1 MGRESK
7 FLLSLL
13 GLLAGI
19 FVTALALRLLIPRP
33 PEGTGPDIHTIT
45 FNPFSET
52 VSPPDLT
59 PRPENNSPQQE
70 RIVSDVEQKQPRF
83 PNIEAS
89 FEPSY
94 VQTQTDELPLP
105 AIKLDTPPTLEPV
118 NKTLS
123 PDVLSPD
130 VQAPDVQAPDVQAP
144 DVQAPDAERFPN
156 VEYQNAP
163 PWQTEEAIPP
173 VPQAPTKPVDSVNS
187 QLPPQP
193 PPIANPL
200 PQRSTI
206 KPIKKLSPGMLYDV
220 QEGDSWWQLAESA
233 YGDGRYYRSLFAW
246 NKTLQPR
253 VSLSPGTT
261 LEIPQMNQLQLAWPR
276 LIPPK

>member
-70 RIVSDVEQKQPRF
+70 RTVSDVEQKQPRF

-94 VQTQTDELPLP
+94 VQTQTNELPLP

-118 NKTLS
+118 NKT
-123 PDVLSPD
+123 LSPD

-156 VEYQNAP
+156 VEHQNAA
-163 PWQTEEAIPP
+163 PWQTEEAIQPFP
-173 VPQAPTKPVDSVNS
+173 EASTKSVDSVNS
-187 QLPPQP
+187 QLPLQP
-193 PPIANPL
+193 PPIANSL
-200 PQRSTI
+200 PQRSTT

-276 LIPPK
+276 LTPAK

>member
-33 PEGTGPDIHTIT
+33 PEGTGPDIHTMT

-70 RIVSDVEQKQPRF
+70 RTVSDVEQKQPRF

-94 VQTQTDELPLP
+94 VQTQTNELPLP
-105 AIKLDTPPTLEPV
+105 AIKLDTPPALEPV
-118 NKTLS
+118 NKT
-123 PDVLSPD
+123 LSPD

-144 DVQAPDAERFPN
+144 DVQAPDAEKFPN
-156 VEYQNAP
+156 VEHQNAA
-163 PWQTEEAIPP
+163 PWQTEEAIQPFP
-173 VPQAPTKPVDSVNS
+173 EASTKSVDSVNS
-187 QLPPQP
+187 QLPLQP
-193 PPIANPL
+193 PPIANSL
-200 PQRSTI
+200 PQRSIT

-276 LIPPK
+276 LIPSK

>member
-70 RIVSDVEQKQPRF
+70 TIVSDVEQKQQQF

-94 VQTQTDELPLP
+94 VQTQTNELPLP

-123 PDVLSPD
+123 PDV
-130 VQAPDVQAPDVQAP
+130 QAPDVQAPDVQAP
-144 DVQAPDAERFPN
+144 DVQAPDAKKFPN
-156 VEYQNAP
+156 VEHQNAA
-163 PWQTEEAIPP
+163 PWQTEEAIQPFP
-173 VPQAPTKPVDSVNS
+173 EASTKSVDSVNS
-187 QLPPQP
+187 QLPLQP
-193 PPIANPL
+193 PPIANSL
-200 PQRSTI
+200 PQRSTT

-276 LIPPK
+276 LIPSK

>member
-33 PEGTGPDIHTIT
+33 PEGTGPDIHTMT

-70 RIVSDVEQKQPRF
+70 TIVSDVEQKQPRF

-94 VQTQTDELPLP
+94 VQTQTNELPLP

-123 PDVLSPD
+123 S
-130 VQAPDVQAPDVQAP
+130 

-156 VEYQNAP
+156 VEHQNAA
-163 PWQTEEAIPP
+163 PWQTEEAI
-173 VPQAPTKPVDSVNS
+173 
-187 QLPPQP
+187 QP
-193 PPIANPL
+193 FPEASKI
-200 PQRSTI
+200 
-206 KPIKKLSPGMLYDV
+206 
-220 QEGDSWWQLAESA
+220 
-233 YGDGRYYRSLFAW
+233 GRAH
-246 NKTLQPR
+246 
-253 VSLSPGTT
+253 V
-261 LEIPQMNQLQLAWPR
+261 
-276 LIPPK
+276 

>member
-33 PEGTGPDIHTIT
+33 PEGTGPDIHTMT

-70 RIVSDVEQKQPRF
+70 RTVSDVEQKQPRF

-94 VQTQTDELPLP
+94 VQTQMNELPLP

-123 PDVLSPD
+123 PDV
-130 VQAPDVQAPDVQAP
+130 QAPMFRPLMPKD
-144 DVQAPDAERFPN
+144 FPTLN
-156 VEYQNAP
+156 IKTPRRGRQRKQYNHFLKHPQN
-163 PWQTEEAIPP
+163 
-173 VPQAPTKPVDSVNS
+173 
-187 QLPPQP
+187 L
-193 PPIANPL
+193 
-200 PQRSTI
+200 
-206 KPIKKLSPGMLYDV
+206 
-220 QEGDSWWQLAESA
+220 
-233 YGDGRYYRSLFAW
+233 
-246 NKTLQPR
+246 
-253 VSLSPGTT
+253 
-261 LEIPQMNQLQLAWPR
+261 
-276 LIPPK
+276 

>member
-52 VSPPDLT
+52 VSPPELT

-70 RIVSDVEQKQPRF
+70 TIVSNLEQKQPRF

-94 VQTQTDELPLP
+94 VQTQTNELPLP
-105 AIKLDTPPTLEPV
+105 AIKLNTAPTLKPV
-118 NKTLS
+118 NKPL
-123 PDVLSPD
+123 P
-130 VQAPDVQAPDVQAP
+130 
-144 DVQAPDAERFPN
+144 PDAQDPDADKFPN
-156 VEYQNAP
+156 VEHQTAAP
-163 PWQTEEAIPP
+163 WHTEEAVQP
-173 VPQAPTKPVDSVNS
+173 VPEVSTKSVVSVNS
-187 QLPPQP
+187 QVAPQP
-193 PPIANPL
+193 LPSANSL
-200 PQRSTI
+200 PQTSAT
-206 KPIKKLSPGMLYDV
+206 KPPKTLSPGMLYDV

-246 NKTLQPR
+246 NKTLHPR
-253 VSLSPGTT
+253 VSLSPGTV

-276 LIPPK
+276 LIPSE

>member
-1 MGRESK
+1 M
-7 FLLSLL
+7 
-13 GLLAGI
+13 
-19 FVTALALRLLIPRP
+19 
-33 PEGTGPDIHTIT
+33 
-45 FNPFSET
+45 
-52 VSPPDLT
+52 
-59 PRPENNSPQQE
+59 
-70 RIVSDVEQKQPRF
+70 EQKQPRF

-94 VQTQTDELPLP
+94 VQTQTNELPLP
-105 AIKLDTPPTLEPV
+105 AIKLDTPPALEPV

-123 PDVLSPD
+123 
-130 VQAPDVQAPDVQAP
+130 P

-156 VEYQNAP
+156 VEHQNAA
-163 PWQTEEAIPP
+163 PWQTEEAIQPFP
-173 VPQAPTKPVDSVNS
+173 EASTKSVDSVNS
-187 QLPPQP
+187 QLPLQP
-193 PPIANPL
+193 PPIANSL
-200 PQRSTI
+200 PQRSIT

-276 LIPPK
+276 LIPSK

>member
-33 PEGTGPDIHTIT
+33 PEGAGPDIHTLT
-45 FNPFSET
+45 FNPFAET
-52 VSPPDLT
+52 VPPPDLT
-59 PRPENNSPQQE
+59 PSPERKTLQHVHTIGVTSQTQT
-70 RIVSDVEQKQPRF
+70 RF

-89 FEPSY
+89 FEPSFD
-94 VQTQTDELPLP
+94 QTEQNDFSLP
-105 AIKLDTPPTLEPV
+105 AMKRDDPPTLEAVDKIPV
-118 NKTLS
+118 LGSQK
-123 PDVLSPD
+123 PDVEKK
-130 VQAPDVQAPDVQAP
+130 
-144 DVQAPDAERFPN
+144 DA
-156 VEYQNAP
+156 
-163 PWQTEEAIPP
+163 PWQMQKTVKSFPEASS
-173 VPQAPTKPVDSVNS
+173 AKAADNVNS

-193 PPIANPL
+193 LPINNLPL
-200 PQRSTI
+200 QRSTT
-206 KPIKKLSPGMLYDV
+206 KPKKNLSPGMLYDV
-220 QEGDSWWQLAESA
+220 QKGDSWWQLAESA

-261 LEIPQMNQLQLAWPR
+261 LEIPQANQLQLAWPR
-276 LIPPK
+276 LIPAK